1 MNVPDWSTKE
11 LIDLTLIAS
20 SLDDEKKR
28 SLAGFQALKGCDTAE
43 TFTSKSKEAWTK
55 HFLQAGNIILNA
67 FCRYSEEHFS
77 EDFEAI
83 KWFVVTSYVQK
94 SSKITDLEE
103 AGWYVFS
110 KMQKA
115 SQKKGK
121 NEKPKDVNMYK
132 LTPTEGLFFQHYLRS
147 VVEACIWHEAMKP
160 TSTMQIYKDMVGNLQ
175 MKALLR
181 LQQKTTWFPS
191 YDWLCVDA
199 SQATAQRDRADAAR
213 MVSLAWIYVVTATNF
228 VKMLIQRKF

>member
-20 SLDDEKKR
+20 SLDDEKKI

-121 NEKPKDVNMYK
+121 NEKPKDVNMNK
-132 LTPTEGLFFQHYLRS
+132 VTPTEGVFFQHYLRS
-147 VVEACIWHEAMKP
+147 VVEACIWHEA
-160 TSTMQIYKDMVGNLQ
+160 T
-175 MKALLR
+175 
-181 LQQKTTWFPS
+181 
-191 YDWLCVDA
+191 
-199 SQATAQRDRADAAR
+199 
-213 MVSLAWIYVVTATNF
+213 
-228 VKMLIQRKF
+228 